1 MPDPALLEAA
11 ARLSATGLFVLAIF
25 ALYTRRVRTAGEVAE
40 DKAQADERLAEM
52 KADRDEWRNVAK
64 SSLAKMDRLTD
75 VVETLTGKKL
85 PE

>member
-1 MPDPALLEAA
+1 MPDPKLLEAIGG
-11 ARLSATGLFVLAIF
+11 LSATALFVLAIF
-25 ALYTRRVRTAGEVAE
+25 ALYTRRVRTSGEVQE
-40 DKAQADERLAEM
+40 DKADADARLAEM
-52 KADRDEWRNVAK
+52 RVDRDEWKAVAK